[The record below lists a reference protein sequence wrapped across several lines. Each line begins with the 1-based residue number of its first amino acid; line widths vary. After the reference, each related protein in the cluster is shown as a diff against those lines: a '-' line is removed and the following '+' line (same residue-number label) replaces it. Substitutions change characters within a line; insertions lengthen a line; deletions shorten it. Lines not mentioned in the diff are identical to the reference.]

1 MSAAVQTLTRPRRM
15 PKGVERGVE
24 AEVANKVARTM
35 PSAKPPRKSGV
46 RENAAFGADW
56 DKRACD

>member
-1 MSAAVQTLTRPRRM
+1 M

-56 DKRACD
+56 DKRGCD

>member
-1 MSAAVQTLTRPRRM
+1 
-15 PKGVERGVE
+15 
-24 AEVANKVARTM
+24 M

-56 DKRACD
+56 DKRVALYVVESSDRSHARR